1 MAFVDYPLGRTTLN
15 FTMKNNKNF
24 AAENNSLSLP
34 ILNPNYVTGFTDA
47 EGSYHINISMDK
59 KCRAGWHVQLIFTIK
74 LHKKDHPLL
83 KRLQSYLK
91 GVGNIKERT
100 DECFE
105 YRVSSIS
112 DLAIIINNFEKYP
125 LVTQKQ
131 ADFKLFK
138 QAFELIKRKEH
149 LTIEGIKKIVSIR
162 ASMNTDLPIKN
173 SFLLSQFRDL
183 KSRSKK

>member
-1 MAFVDYPLGRTTLN
+1 
-15 FTMKNNKNF
+15 MKNNKNF
-24 AAENNSLSLP
+24 AVENNSLSLS

-91 GVGNIKERT
+91 GVGKIKERT

-105 YRVSSIS
+105 YRVSSTS

-138 QAFELIKRKEH
+138 QAYELIKRKEH
-149 LTIEGIKKIVSIR
+149 LTIEGIQKIVSIR
-162 ASMNTDLPIKN
+162 ASMNTGLSEGLKVAFPTSIPVPRPKVEVQEIKDPN
-173 SFLLSQFRDL
+173 
-183 KSRSKK
+183 